1 MPTPQPEPQYVRT
14 IRAAAL
20 LFWGFG
26 GMAISLAGLAAIA
39 YFAITEQWAAAIFAL
54 LARKEL
60 VRWMQEKFDE
70 IDEEVKRINSAV

>member
-1 MPTPQPEPQYVRT
+1 
-14 IRAAAL
+14 
-20 LFWGFG
+20 
-26 GMAISLAGLAAIA
+26 MAISLAGLAAIA

>member
-39 YFAITEQWAAAIFAL
+39 YFAITEQW
-54 LARKEL
+54 
-60 VRWMQEKFDE
+60 DE
-70 IDEEVKRINSAV
+70 IDAEVKRINSAV